1 MESALASEFIIV
13 TYMALL
19 GLIVGSFLNVCI
31 HRLPRGESIAW
42 PSSHCPQCNYKIK
55 FYENIPLVSYLF
67 LRGKCSNCNVGI
79 PLRYPLVEAAGALL
93 LIAVYFH
100 AGLGTQFLEET
111 VFLVILL
118 GIAITDAEHY
128 TIPDLFSVGG
138 ALAGIFFSFLGGGL
152 TPLESLVGLIVGG
165 GALYLIAIIGEMAFG
180 KEAMGGGDIK
190 MMAMVG
196 AFTGWP
202 GVIFTVFV
210 GSLTGSVV
218 FGYINFV
225 MKKHTLVPFG
235 IFLSIGAAAYVFAG
249 QDIIDW
255 YLGFFNIAG

>member
-1 MESALASEFIIV
+1 
-13 TYMALL
+13 MAVL
-19 GLIVGSFLNVCI
+19 GLIIGSFLNVCI

-42 PSSHCPQCNYKIK
+42 PSSHCPQCNYKLK
-55 FYENIPLVSYLF
+55 FYENIPLLSYLF
-67 LRGKCSNCNVGI
+67 LRGKCSNCKAEI
-79 PLRYPLVEAAGALL
+79 PIRYPLVEAAGALVL
-93 LIAVYFH
+93 VSVYFH
-100 AGLGTQFLEET
+100 AGLGRNFLEEA
-111 VFLVILL
+111 VFLLILL

-138 ALAGIFFSFLGGGL
+138 TLAGIFLSFLSGGL
-152 TPLESLVGLIVGG
+152 TPLESLIGLLVGG
-165 GALYLIAIIGEMAFG
+165 GSLYLIAILGELAFG

-202 GVIFTVFV
+202 GVIFTVFA
-210 GSLTGSVV
+210 GSLTGSLV

-225 MKKHTLVPFG
+225 MKKHLLVPFG
-235 IFLSIGAAAYVFAG
+235 IFLSIGATVYVFSG

>member
-1 MESALASEFIIV
+1 MV
-13 TYMALL
+13 VL
-19 GLIVGSFLNVCI
+19 GLIIGSFLNVCI

-42 PSSHCPQCNYKIK
+42 PASHCPQCNYKLK
-55 FYENIPLVSYLF
+55 FYENIPLISYF
-67 LRGKCSNCNVGI
+67 ALRGKCSNCQAGI
-79 PLRYPLVEAAGALL
+79 PFRYPLVEAAGALV

-100 AGLGTQFLEET
+100 AGLGKIFLEEA
-111 VFLVILL
+111 VFLFILL
-118 GIAITDAEHY
+118 GIAITDGEHY

-138 ALAGIFFSFLGGGL
+138 ALVGIFFSFLSGGL
-152 TPLESLVGLIVGG
+152 TPLESLIGLLVGG
-165 GALYLIAIIGEMAFG
+165 GSLYLIALLGELVFG

-202 GVIFTVFV
+202 GVVFTVFA
-210 GSLTGSVV
+210 GSLTGSLV

-225 MKKHTLVPFG
+225 MKKHLLVPFG
-235 IFLSIGAAAYVFAG
+235 IFLSIGAALYVFFG